1 MGEEIKELTAA
12 LGFTR
17 TQDLVGRSDLLVQT
31 QMHDRDRPR
40 PAACAR
46 RAGRMAGG
54 IGSERTLR
62 VLRIDRSQHV
72 AATVASHVAGGN
84 QQVALSEPT
93 VLPDHRVVGTVLAGE
108 MTRARLY
115 DPNNVPTT
123 ATLSFDDGSV
133 VGNGFACFNVE
144 GVDLTVEGGAQ
155 DGVGKGAFGG
165 TIAILKGTNADGRR
179 IDGSV
184 GKSFAYGAQGGTFL
198 VQGNAD
204 SRAGIRLSGAD
215 VVIGGEITEPIDDSR
230 GGIATRANIKG
241 FAFEY
246 MTNGRAVVLGDPGPW
261 LCAGM
266 TGGVVYQ
273 RLVPEMG
280 LDRAAID
287 RRMAKGAKITMADLT
302 EHDACAV
309 TSLLHPLR
317 GSARRRAAS
326 TKSAGRV
333 RAMTRNP
340 GRTSSKSSPN
350 PSRSIRPS
358 RRSKS
363 GREGGQGGHHHS
375 DDHPD
380 HPRRARAVSR

>member
-1 MGEEIKELTAA
+1 
-12 LGFTR
+12 
-17 TQDLVGRSDLLVQT
+17 VQT
-31 QMHDRDRPR
+31 QMHDRIDLARLLAR
-40 PAACAR
+40 AEQAAWLAEL
-46 RAGRMAGG
+46 
-54 IGSERTLR
+54 GSERTLR
-62 VLRIDRSQHV
+62 VLRIDRSQRV

-84 QQVALSEPT
+84 AQVALSEPT

-115 DPNNVPTT
+115 DPNNIPTT
-123 ATLSFDDGSV
+123 ATLAFDDGSV

-165 TIAILKGTNADGRR
+165 AITILKGTNADGRR
-179 IDGSV
+179 VDGSV
-184 GKSFAYGAQGGTFL
+184 GKSFAYGAQGGVFI

-215 VVIGGEITEPIDDSR
+215 VVIGGEITEPIDDRR

-287 RRMAKGAKITMADLT
+287 RRMAKGAKITMAALT
-302 EHDACAV
+302 AQDACAV
-309 TSLLHPLR
+309 TALLSLYADRLATSGQHDI
-317 GSARRRAAS
+317 
-326 TKSAGRV
+326 AGRV
-333 RAMTRNP
+333 RAMAENP
-340 GRTSSKSSPN
+340 LADFIKVVPESQQVD
-350 PSRSIRPS
+350 PSIST
-358 RRSKS
+358 
-363 GREGGQGGHHHS
+363 E
-375 DDHPD
+375 
-380 HPRRARAVSR
+380 